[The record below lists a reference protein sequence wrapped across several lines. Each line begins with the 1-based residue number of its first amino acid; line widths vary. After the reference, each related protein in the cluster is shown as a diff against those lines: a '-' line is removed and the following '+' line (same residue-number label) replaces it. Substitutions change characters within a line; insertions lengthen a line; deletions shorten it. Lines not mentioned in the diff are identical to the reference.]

1 MIEWVPMAELYS
13 FSEKLEDKMGEDKPD
28 YRAFLESD
36 FPLMEKFRELAP
48 GSYRHSQN
56 VANICESIAVELK
69 LNAEFMKVCALYHD
83 VGKMVN
89 PSYFTEN
96 QDEDN
101 PHDKLEPK
109 ISYQIISRHISD
121 TVAILLNYSFPI
133 EVLKVVNQHHG
144 DTVIKYFF
152 DKSGSKNDI
161 PYRYKCGK
169 TPETDEAAILMIV
182 DSVEATARSL
192 ASNGRLET
200 PEERHHL
207 IDETVNRLVDDGQ
220 LDSMKIGTLKVIRQI
235 LYKELDSSYHKRVS
249 YDNGDEIVGERRNG
263 ANGQI

>member
-1 MIEWVPMAELYS
+1 MEE
-13 FSEKLEDKMGEDKPD
+13 EKQS
-28 YRAFLESD
+28 YRDFLEGD

-69 LNAEFMKVCALYHD
+69 LNPDFMRVCALYHD

-89 PSYFTEN
+89 PMYFTEN
-96 QDEDN
+96 QDEEN

-109 ISYQIISRHISD
+109 VSYQIISRHLSD
-121 TVAILLNYSFPI
+121 TVAILLNYNFPI
-133 EVLKVVNQHHG
+133 EVLKVVSQHHG
-144 DTVIKYFF
+144 NTVIKYFF
-152 DKSGSKNDI
+152 DKSGAQNDTS
-161 PYRYKCGK
+161 YRYKCAV

-192 ASNGRLET
+192 ASNGKLET
-200 PEERHHL
+200 GNDRHHM
-207 IDETVNRLVDDGQ
+207 IDDTINRLVDDGQ

-235 LYKELDSSYHKRVS
+235 LYKEIDSTYHKRVP
-249 YDNGDEIVGERRNG
+249 YDDGDETIGERRNG
-263 ANGQI
+263 VSREIQE